1 MTQRKTSEDT
11 AKPIRIMIVDDHAV
25 IRTGL
30 RMLIE
35 QDRTMSVVG
44 MAGTRAEAL
53 RLSEEQRPD
62 IVLLDLILG
71 DEDGLEFL
79 PELCKL
85 SPNSRIL
92 ILTGVQ
98 TTDSHRLAIRRGAM
112 GIVLKQQAADML
124 LKAIRKVHAGEVW
137 IDRSMMGSV
146 LEDVRSER
154 TEAPDPE
161 AVKIGSLTPR
171 EREVVALVSEGLKN
185 KLIGE
190 RLFISET
197 TVTHHL
203 SSVFSKLDVSDRLEL
218 IIYAFRHGLAK
229 MPK

>member
-1 MTQRKTSEDT
+1 MTS
-11 AKPIRIMIVDDHAV
+11 PVRIMIVDDHAV

-35 QDRTMSVVG
+35 QDQSMKVVAMVG
-44 MAGTRAEAL
+44 SCAEAL
-53 RLSEEQRPD
+53 EQALKDRPD
-62 IVLLDLILG
+62 IIILDLVLG
-71 DEDGLEFL
+71 DEDGLSLL
-79 PELCKL
+79 PELREKV
-85 SPNSRIL
+85 PDSRVL

-98 TTDSHRLAIRRGAM
+98 NSDSHRRAIRLGAM
-112 GIVLKQQAADML
+112 GIVLKEHAADLL
-124 LKAIRKVHAGEVW
+124 LKAITKVHEGEVW
-137 IDRSMMGSV
+137 IDRSMMG
-146 LEDVRSER
+146 LMIQEF
-154 TEAPDPE
+154 TKPIPADPE
-161 AVKIGSLTPR
+161 DSKIAALTMR
-171 EREVVALVSEGLKN
+171 EREVITLVGEGLKN
-185 KLIGE
+185 KQIAE